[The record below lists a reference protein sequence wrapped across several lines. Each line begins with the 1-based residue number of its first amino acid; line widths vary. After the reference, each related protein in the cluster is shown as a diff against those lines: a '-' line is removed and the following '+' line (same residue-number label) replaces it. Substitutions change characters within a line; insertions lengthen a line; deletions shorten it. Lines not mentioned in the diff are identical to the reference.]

1 MVQDG
6 RMATSGPPIQ
16 ETQAVVRQ
24 WADWFR
30 RADDAELADGL
41 IKIREAGI
49 DPFEAVFATGVRR
62 FEKSG
67 EYVADGALGIVPWLR
82 ANCKLSG
89 GAAAERVGIA
99 RQLEHLPET
108 QKAFARGE
116 VGYQHVAVMARTAE
130 HNGGAAVPPTEA
142 SLRKAAETMDA
153 GPFSGVAKNFNPPA
167 E

>member
-16 ETQAVVRQ
+16 ESQAVVRQ

-62 FEKSG
+62 FEKAG
-67 EYVADGALGIVPWLR
+67 ADVA
-82 ANCKLSG
+82 G
-89 GAAAERVGIA
+89 GAPGIRA
-99 RQLEHLPET
+99 RPRPHGKLP
-108 QKAFARGE
+108 
-116 VGYQHVAVMARTAE
+116 
-130 HNGGAAVPPTEA
+130 GGAGAGAGGPP
-142 SLRKAAETMDA
+142 
-153 GPFSGVAKNFNPPA
+153 P
-167 E
+167 